1 MDLFDN
7 LKQKVAGANKTIVF
21 PEGQEPRIFRAAIR
35 LKNDGLV
42 VPVLLGKVDEI
53 KQNAENEGVDLG
65 DIELIDPNTYPEDKF
80 AEMVEAFVERRKG
93 KNTKEQ
99 AETMLR
105 DVNYFGTMLVYMD
118 KADGLVSG
126 AIHSTGDTVRPALQI
141 IKTKPGVSR
150 TSGAFVMVKGDERYL
165 FADCAIN
172 INPGAQEL
180 AEIAVESA
188 NTAKIFDIDP
198 QVAMLSF
205 STMGSAKSDEVT
217 KVQEAVKLAKELA
230 PNEKIDGELQFD
242 AAFVPVV
249 AKQKAP
255 ESEVAGHANV
265 FVFPEL
271 QSGNIGYKIAQRLG
285 GLEAIGPVL
294 QGLNKPVS
302 DLSRGSVEEDVYK
315 VAIITAAQ
323 ALM

>member
-42 VPVLLGKVDEI
+42 VPILLGKVDEI

-230 PNEKIDGELQFD
+230 PNEKVDGELQFD

-285 GLEAIGPVL
+285 GFEAIGPVL

>member
-42 VPVLLGKVDEI
+42 VPILLGKVDEI

-265 FVFPEL
+265 SVFPEL

-285 GLEAIGPVL
+285 GFEAIGPVL

>member
-35 LKNDGLV
+35 LRNDGLV
-42 VPVLLGKVDEI
+42 VPILLGKVDEI

-285 GLEAIGPVL
+285 GFEAIGPVL

>member
-42 VPVLLGKVDEI
+42 VPILLGKVDEI

-265 FVFPEL
+265 LVFPEL

-285 GLEAIGPVL
+285 GFEAIGPVL